1 VADLLSSP
9 LDLPLPSSTNHIA
22 PPIPPNPEKDALLST
37 LSRELTTNLHNTIQ
51 QHQSYLPALQSQ
63 HSALTNALSTVQSE
77 ISNLQTLSANL
88 ASNQKI
94 LQSSIA
100 SADRVIADA
109 QARKAKGDLPGVD
122 EILVAP
128 TVVGKQL
135 YELVAEERGIGDAI
149 WALQRALENGR
160 ISTVTWV
167 KLTRGLAR
175 ERFVKAALIR
185 KIGRG
190 MGLEG
195 T

>member
-1 VADLLSSP
+1 M
-9 LDLPLPSSTNHIA
+9 
-22 PPIPPNPEKDALLST
+22 
-37 LSRELTTNLHNTIQ
+37 
-51 QHQSYLPALQSQ
+51 
-63 HSALTNALSTVQSE
+63 ALTNAMSTVQSE
-77 ISNLQTLSANL
+77 ISALQQLSANL

-109 QARKAKGDLPGVD
+109 HSRKAKGDLPDVD
-122 EILVAP
+122 DILVAP

-160 ISTVTWV
+160 ISVGTWT

-175 ERFVKAALIR
+175 QRLLKAALIR
-185 KIGRG
+185 KIGKG
-190 MGLEG
+190 MGLEVA
-195 T
+195 